1 MNYTIR
7 AAGEEDAEAL
17 LAVYAQYIDTNITF
31 EEVLPT
37 AEEFRERIR
46 STEERYPYLAAVPEG
61 ESVPVAYAYAGS
73 FAERAAYRWDV
84 ELSIY
89 IARAHA
95 GRGLGRKLMK
105 ALLEILAA
113 QGIQNVYSVVTQ
125 GNPASDRLHESMGF
139 KLAGMNTKTGY
150 KNGAWHN
157 MLYYEKSI
165 GEHEVPPRE
174 PEKDW
179 RKYLGAGEDLM

>member
-1 MNYTIR
+1 MNYSIR

-17 LAVYAQYIDTNITF
+17 LAVYGEYIHTNITF

-46 STEERYPYLAAVPEG
+46 STVEKYPYIVAVPEG
-61 ESVPVAYAYAGS
+61 GSVPVAYAYAGP
-73 FAERAAYRWDV
+73 FAQRAAYRWDV

-89 IARAHA
+89 IAGAHA
-95 GRGLGRKLMK
+95 GHGLGRRLMET
-105 ALLEILAA
+105 LLEILTA
-113 QGIQNVYSVVTQ
+113 QGIQNAYSVVTQ
-125 GNPASDRLHESMGF
+125 GNPASNHLHEAMGF
-139 KLAGMNTKTGY
+139 KLVGMNTNTGY

-165 GEHEVPPRE
+165 GEHEIPPRE
-174 PEKDW
+174 PDRDW
-179 RKYLGAGEDLM
+179 VKYLRS